1 MLFEWEDEKDRIN
14 RRKHDIPLKAGISA
28 FDDINAIEFEDSRYT
43 YDEERWILIG
53 HDNRTKLLYVVYTM
67 KGKGITRL
75 ISVRKAIKKERDLY
89 YKGGY

>member
-14 RRKHDIPLKAGISA
+14 RRKHDMPLKAGISD
-28 FDDINAIEFEDSRYT
+28 FDDINAIEFEDNRYN
-43 YDEERWILIG
+43 YSEKRWVLIG
-53 HDNRTKLLYVVYTM
+53 HDSRTKLLCVVYTM
-67 KGKGITRL
+67 KEVTRL